1 MTEKRQTAQGYIIR
15 ILQHFATKLWNI
27 TNFAMLFQAVM
38 KFLSRLVEIKIL
50 VIRGKVHWSIN
61 YTYITLGACHRHS
74 DYMYVRNGK
83 SRAFATIEKITE
95 TQLRFLLL
103 ELFKCKNLL
112 LTDIWRQ
119 IVLLPANLQLQ
130 IEHRYCDFVFGTLNT
145 YAMN

>member
-1 MTEKRQTAQGYIIR
+1 
-15 ILQHFATKLWNI
+15 
-27 TNFAMLFQAVM
+27 
-38 KFLSRLVEIKIL
+38 
-50 VIRGKVHWSIN
+50 
-61 YTYITLGACHRHS
+61 
-74 DYMYVRNGK
+74 MYVRNGK

-112 LTDIWRQ
+112 LIDIWRQ